1 MAIAFYCEDDDPK
14 LWHSGQAYY
23 ATIGYNSYQQ
33 QQPQQQQHQQQQQ
46 QSAAAVG
53 QPSQLSETDGDSGTG
68 VDENNNC
75 VLHGADST
83 NANSNSNA
91 NSANQHTIAVD
102 SNRQLMQVLHQ
113 VLYRFT
119 SEGALSPAHTSCIF
133 CNKIYYLFQL
143 LY

>member
-1 MAIAFYCEDDDPK
+1 MAIAFYCEDEDPK
-14 LWHSGQAYY
+14 LWYSSPGYY
-23 ATIGYNSYQQ
+23 ATIGYNSYQH
-33 QQPQQQQHQQQQQ
+33 HQQQQQ
-46 QSAAAVG
+46 QQQQPPAAAIG
-53 QPSQLSETDGDSGTG
+53 QSSQLIESGGDPGTS
-68 VDENNNC
+68 VDENNNNC
-75 VLHGADST
+75 ALHDSDGISGGD
-83 NANSNSNA
+83 SNGNV
-91 NSANQHTIAVD
+91 NHTTAAVD